1 MSIVNTRPA
10 TLIGPEGNP
19 DSPIMF
25 VGEAPSSIEM
35 KLRRPF
41 SGPPGDLLM
50 ECMRVVGIPR
60 SECYMTT
67 LIKEQ
72 PYRNDMGD
80 FVSLKK
86 KLPYVS
92 VKAQV
97 YIEKLKREIEQSN
110 CNVIVA
116 FGTIA
121 LWALTEERSITKWR
135 GSVLDCTLVPGKK
148 VIGCIH
154 PGSAMRNYL
163 YRHYITHD
171 MKRIQEESKFPDI
184 REPARNYI
192 IAPSM
197 ADTMIYL
204 ERCLESDMVAFD
216 IEVSNMEMSCISFAV
231 DSTSVISIPFIEGGR
246 EYFNIT
252 QEMEVMRKITEVLEN
267 PNIIKLGQ
275 NVIFDTT
282 FLFRKYGIRT
292 RPCHDTMIGQAIL
305 LPEFPKG
312 LDFIT
317 SIYTKER
324 YYKDEGKH
332 RIKTGRGS
340 DRTFWLYNAKDSIVL
355 MEAFPSIYKEL
366 EKQENLDT
374 YTRQAGLIEPLV
386 FCSEHGIKMDTN
398 GLKDE
403 RVKVQEQIDVLY
415 KELCELCGFEINFNS
430 PKQLKDYFYITKGL
444 KPYKDRKTH
453 RISTNEEAL
462 KRIARKGHKEASIL
476 LKLRG
481 LNKLKSTYLDVTL
494 DDDKRL
500 RCSYNPVGTRSGRLS
515 SGKTIFG
522 TGTNLQNQPPI
533 MKKYMIADDG
543 YVIYN
548 VDLSQAENRIVA
560 YLGPDETMIS
570 AFESGR
576 DIHSQT
582 AGLVFNK
589 PIDQISR
596 KAGSCSIGSGEYS
609 ERFWGK
615 KANHGLNYDLSYKSF
630 ALIYEIPEK
639 ESKFIVE
646 RYHTAYPG
654 VRKFQAAIRNQLEQN
669 RTLTNCFGRNRV
681 FMDRWADPMF
691 KEAYSFLPQSTVA
704 DMINEWGMI
713 YIYNNTK
720 VFGKVEILNQVH
732 DSIVFQIPIDAG
744 WEYHYN
750 ALMYLKDSLQKPI
763 KYNGLKFSIPMDC
776 EMGLNMKDTITTE
789 LIMSNE
795 LEEIYGR
802 LKDGSKT

>member
-1 MSIVNTRPA
+1 MEIVNTRP
-10 TLIGPEGNP
+10 TTMVGSEGDP
-19 DSPIMF
+19 RSPIC
-25 VGEAPSSIEM
+25 VVAEAPGTQEV
-35 KLRRPF
+35 KLRRHL
-41 SGPPGDLLM
+41 SGPSGDLLF

-60 SECYMTT
+60 SECYITS

-72 PYRNDMGD
+72 PYRNDMRQ
-80 FVSLKK
+80 FISLKTK
-86 KLPYVS
+86 IPNIS
-92 VKAQV
+92 VKAQL
-97 YIEKLKREIEQSN
+97 YIEQLKREIEKTE

-116 FGTIA
+116 LGTNA
-121 LWALTEERSITKWR
+121 LYVLTGERSITKWR
-135 GSVLDCTLVPGKK
+135 GSVLECTLVPGKK

-154 PGSAMRNYL
+154 PSSAMRNYL

-171 MKRIQEESKFPDI
+171 MRRIKEESEFPEI

-192 IAPSM
+192 IAPSYT
-197 ADTMIYL
+197 DTMIYL
-204 ERCLESDMVAFD
+204 EKCLEADMVAFD

-231 DSTSVISIPFIEGGR
+231 DSTSVISIPFSEGGK
-246 EYFNIT
+246 EYFSII
-252 QEMEVMRKITEVLEN
+252 QEMEVMKKITEVLEN
-267 PNIIKLGQ
+267 PDIIKLGQ
-275 NVIFDTT
+275 NVIFDST

-292 RPCHDTMIGQAIL
+292 RPCHDTMVGQAIL

-355 MEAFPSIYKEL
+355 MEAFPSIYKDL
-366 EKQENLDT
+366 EKQNNIDT
-374 YTRQAGLIEPLV
+374 YTRQVGLIEVLV
-386 FCSEHGIKMDTN
+386 YCSEHGIRMDVE
-398 GLKDE
+398 GLKSE
-403 RVKVQEQIDVLY
+403 GKIVEKEIDSLY
-415 KELCELCGFEINFNS
+415 KELTDLCGFQINFNS

-453 RISTNEEAL
+453 KISTNEEAL

-481 LNKLKSTYLDVTL
+481 LNKLKSTYLDVKL
-494 DDDKRL
+494 DDDNRL

-533 MKKYMIADDG
+533 MKRFMLADKG
-543 YVIYN
+543 YVLYN

-560 YLGPDETMIS
+560 YLGPDETMIN
-570 AFESGR
+570 AFEGGR

-582 AGLVFNK
+582 AGLIFNK
-589 PIDQISR
+589 PMEQISR
-596 KAGSCSIGSGEYS
+596 DAGSCDIGSGEYS

-639 ESKFIVE
+639 EAKFIVD

-654 VRKFQAAIRNQLEQN
+654 VRKFQAAIRNQLEKD
-669 RTLTNCFGRNRV
+669 RTLTNCFGRQRL

-704 DMINEWGMI
+704 DKINEQGMI
-713 YIYNNTK
+713 YLYNNTRH
-720 VFGKVEILNQVH
+720 FSKVEILNQVH

-744 WEYHYN
+744 WDYHFN
-750 ALMYLKDSLQKPI
+750 ALMYLKQSLEEPI

-776 EMGLNMKDTITTE
+776 EMGLNMKDTISVD
-789 LIMSNE
+789 LIVSE
-795 LEEIYGR
+795 DLEEAYGR
-802 LKDGSKT
+802 LKDGKKA